1 MRAVIICII
10 IFVAIQF
17 SMGQSTEVRYHD
29 HYFYFQ
35 NGLVISKSD
44 VCFLDDLTPEQA
56 EACFAMQDDYRAL
69 HRVRNTMLISGAV
82 SLLGYY
88 ISNQKSEGLD
98 VIGDNTLGTA
108 LLIGGGGVFVTSLL
122 NLLPRDVRRR
132 RSLKRFISSFNE
144 TPQEDNSMELKIG
157 TTSTG
162 FGLVLNF

>member
-10 IFVAIQF
+10 NFAAIQF

-56 EACFAMQDDYRAL
+56 ETCFAMQDDYRAL
-69 HRVRNTMLISGAV
+69 HSVRNTMLISGAV

-88 ISNQKSEGLD
+88 VSTQRSEGVD
-98 VIGDNTLGTA
+98 VIGDDTLGTA

-122 NLLPRDVRRR
+122 NLMPRYRRSR
-132 RSLKRFISSFNE
+132 RSLKRFRSSFNE
-144 TPQEDNSMELKIG
+144 TPQEDNSMELKLG
-157 TTSTG
+157 TTSSG
-162 FGLVLNF
+162 IGLVLNF